1 MLTIDGQTGAVYLGQ
16 GKVAVERLD
25 AELAENRP
33 GAALGLDQTKH
44 PGPGLLT
51 GCPFFGGC

>member
-1 MLTIDGQTGAVYLGQ
+1 MLKEGDLLTIDGQTGAVYFGQ

-44 PGPGLLT
+44 PGPGY
-51 GCPFFGGC
+51 